1 MIRAAV
7 YSFIFV
13 FCPVGVMAQHGWAL
27 RSYPGFLAAHHE
39 DMQAMSS
46 HSLAF
51 EIAREWKIDSGGWL
65 AKNQR
70 NPFVGVGVGHL
81 GLFREINGR
90 VFSFFG
96 YYDAGIAG
104 KGKTTLRARLTTG
117 AGYLSRSW
125 DPFLNPKN
133 RAIGSHINGL
143 MQVAFYIETELKQR
157 SKLQAGLTLIHFSN
171 GNWSQPNLGINMPSL
186 FLGIKQLEKAPK
198 YYKPV
203 QRSDWK
209 NSELQ
214 FSARLGK
221 RQMSMDDPKDI
232 VNHLL
237 EAKYFYPH
245 KPHRY
250 WTCGLVYYFD
260 RTYVYDKFQPMGQ
273 PTFANTA
280 ELAITGGHEYR
291 IGRVGFVADMGIYI
305 YRPDDTKRRYF
316 QALGLK
322 YYVTPNLVLMNR
334 LKAHLTSADFFEWG
348 VAWQFKT
355 KETVT
360 PGIKGGLRWLGN
372 GLKEP
377 D

>member
-1 MIRAAV
+1 MNRAAF
-7 YSFIFV
+7 YSFILICLPNV
-13 FCPVGVMAQHGWAL
+13 ALAQQGWAF

-51 EIAREWKIDSGGWL
+51 EIAREWKLDSAGWL
-65 AKNQR
+65 AKSQR
-70 NPFVGVGVGHL
+70 NPYVGVGTGYM
-81 GLFREINGR
+81 GLFKHINGN
-90 VFSFFG
+90 VLSGFA
-96 YYDAGIAG
+96 YYDAGISG
-104 KGKTTLRARLTTG
+104 NNKTSLRVRLATG
-117 AGYLSRSW
+117 FGYLTKEW
-125 DPFLNPKN
+125 DAFLNPRN
-133 RAIGSHINGL
+133 RAIGSHVNGM
-143 MQVAFYIETELKQR
+143 MQVAVYVQ
-157 SKLQAGLTLIHFSN
+157 SKLSNRIRLQTGITLIHFSN

-186 FLGIKQLEKAPK
+186 FLGVKQLDQTTKH
-198 YYKPV
+198 YKPLEKP
-203 QRSDWK
+203 DWRK
-209 NSELQ
+209 SELQ

-232 VNHLL
+232 MNYLI
-237 EAKYFYPH
+237 EAKYYYPH

-250 WTCGLVYYFD
+250 WTCGLIYYFD
-260 RTYVYDKFQPMGQ
+260 RTYVYDKFHPLGKS
-273 PTFANTA
+273 TLASTT
-280 ELAITGGHEYR
+280 ELAVTSGHEYR
-291 IGRVGFVADMGIYI
+291 IGRVGFVADVGIYL

-348 VAWQFKT
+348 LAWQFKT

-377 D
+377 N